1 VLLRGGYLKLLRYF
15 VGGAMGVL
23 DGPKNLPLLLLL
35 LLLFVLGAKA
45 HARNHRP

>member
-1 VLLRGGYLKLLRYF
+1 MLLRGGYLKLLRYF

-23 DGPKNLPLLLLL
+23 DGPKNLLLLL